1 MTNIKIALD
10 WTPNIN
16 HIGIFVARELGFY
29 KESGIEIEIINP
41 QEDNYSITPG
51 KRLELGL
58 TDFAMAPFE
67 TVISLNNKKN
77 IVDAIAVFA
86 VLQKDISSIA
96 SLKSS
101 NLYRPNLLD
110 GKIYASYKARYE
122 DHIVKEMIKNDGG
135 IGDIK
140 ITYPNKLGIWNTLL
154 EKKADATWIFNNWE
168 GIEAESKKIE
178 LNKFSLQEFN
188 IPYCYSPVIITKK
201 SNLISKKNEYTCF
214 IKATQKGYLHSVE
227 NKSIA
232 VNILKQYLTDYD
244 KENID
249 LNRSID
255 ATSIYFGDNRFCGFM
270 KIERINLFL
279 NWLIA
284 NKLENE
290 IILEQTLFTNELMN

>member
-1 MTNIKIALD
+1 MTTIKIALD

-16 HIGIFVARELGFY
+16 HIGIFVARELEFY

-41 QEDNYSITPG
+41 LEDNYSMTPG

-86 VLQKDISSIA
+86 ILQEDISSIA

-135 IGDIK
+135 VGDIE
-140 ITYPNKLGIWNTLL
+140 ITYPDKLGIWNTLL

-168 GIEAESKKIE
+168 GIEAQSKKIE

-201 SNLISKKNEYTCF
+201 SNLISKKNEYAGF

-255 ATSIYFGDNRFCGFM
+255 ATSIYFGDNKLCGFM
-270 KIERINLFL
+270 KIERIKLFL
-279 NWLIA
+279 NWLIT